1 MKNLVLSQCLGE
13 VDILIFF
20 CQVLL
25 FLDFLGLL
33 LLLKLFIK
41 EAKDCWFFVAMALLV
56 ICALLLTI
64 LVSALASVNLMIVE
78 IIATIVGLL
87 IMILKKNR

>member
-41 EAKDCWFFVAMALLV
+41 EAKDWFYVVMALLV

-87 IMILKKNR
+87 IMIHKKNR

>member
-1 MKNLVLSQCLGE
+1 MKNLVLSQCLGVE
-13 VDILIFF
+13 DSLMFF

-25 FLDFLGLL
+25 FIAFLNLL
-33 LLLKLFIK
+33 LLLKLIMK
-41 EAKDCWFFVAMALLV
+41 EAQDWFYVVMALVV
-56 ICALLLTI
+56 ICVLLLTI

-87 IMILKKNR
+87 IMIHKKNR